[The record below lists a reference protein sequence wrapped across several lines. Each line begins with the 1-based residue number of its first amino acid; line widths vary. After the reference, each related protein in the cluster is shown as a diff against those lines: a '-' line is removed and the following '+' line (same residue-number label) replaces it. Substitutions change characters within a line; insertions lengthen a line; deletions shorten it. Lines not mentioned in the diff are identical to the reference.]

1 MFEQLMYYICVPLGM
16 LMKLCWQLVG
26 NYGVAILLFTLLS
39 KLVILPVTVWVH
51 KNSIKMVKIQ
61 PEINFLKAKYYG
73 DLDTVANKQ
82 SKLFK
87 REKYSPIASIVSL
100 LVQLFLLSAIIEIIY
115 HPLTYIVGLSPDA
128 ILEMGTRL
136 GVDMTASAAEIEIV
150 KLVQASASV
159 VVDAATDLRIA
170 ALDFGF
176 LGLDVS
182 EVASETLGKNVL
194 VPVIAGF
201 AAWFFCW
208 SQNKLNVLQ
217 AEQSKLS
224 QYGMMIFSVALSLY
238 LGFFVPVGIALY
250 WVFSNLFSA
259 LQQVLLNLAVPP
271 QKHVD
276 YRALEKSREALAAIE
291 ALDPKNDPRI
301 KEYKKREKADYKRF
315 FGVVNKHLV
324 IYSEKSGFYKYFEGL
339 IAALLEKSN
348 LTVHYVTSDP
358 DDAIFSLAEREPRIR
373 PYYIGNKKLI
383 TLMMRMDA
391 DMVLM
396 TTPDL
401 EKYYIKR
408 SLVRKDIEYVYIPHD
423 PMSMHM
429 GFREGALDHF
439 DTIFCTGPHIAR
451 EVRQT
456 ESVYGL
462 PEKTLVEFGYP
473 LMEKLLASRAVT
485 ARREEGG
492 RKQILIGPSWQEDNL
507 MDSCLDTLIDGL
519 YGDEYRIVVR
529 PHPEYKKRYGDR
541 LSAIVEKYRDKIGE
555 GLCFELD
562 FSDNSSIYSSDL
574 LITDW
579 SGIAPEFA
587 YATGKPVLFV
597 NTKMKVENPNWQRIE
612 AIPVEISL
620 RERIGVSVNKEDLSS
635 VGQTVAELLCSEML
649 YKEKIGEALREH
661 FYNLGSSADEGAR
674 YILRRLREIQIK
686 RKEENK

>member
-73 DLDTVANKQ
+73 DLDTVADKQ

-87 REKYSPIASIVSL
+87 REKYSPLASIVSL

-115 HPLTYIVGLSPDA
+115 HPLTYIVGLSPDV
-128 ILEMGTRL
+128 ILQTGTRL

-271 QKHVD
+271 KKHVD
-276 YRALEKSREALAAIE
+276 YRALEKSREATDISNIRSLYAEVVAAG
-291 ALDPKNDPRI
+291 LVDPASTHSGSVSLQQQVASWATSGNI
-301 KEYKKREKADYKRF
+301 A
-315 FGVVNKHLV
+315 GVDIASLPA
-324 IYSEKSGFYKYFEGL
+324 SG
-339 IAALLEKSN
+339 
-348 LTVHYVTSDP
+348 TVSVVWVPASGTTDAYVT
-358 DDAIFSLAEREPRIR
+358 
-373 PYYIGNKKLI
+373 IGGI
-383 TLMMRMDA
+383 
-391 DMVLM
+391 
-396 TTPDL
+396 
-401 EKYYIKR
+401 
-408 SLVRKDIEYVYIPHD
+408 S
-423 PMSMHM
+423 
-429 GFREGALDHF
+429 
-439 DTIFCTGPHIAR
+439 
-451 EVRQT
+451 
-456 ESVYGL
+456 
-462 PEKTLVEFGYP
+462 
-473 LMEKLLASRAVT
+473 AS
-485 ARREEGG
+485 
-492 RKQILIGPSWQEDNL
+492 IN
-507 MDSCLDTLIDGL
+507 
-519 YGDEYRIVVR
+519 
-529 PHPEYKKRYGDR
+529 
-541 LSAIVEKYRDKIGE
+541 
-555 GLCFELD
+555 
-562 FSDNSSIYSSDL
+562 N
-574 LITDW
+574 
-579 SGIAPEFA
+579 
-587 YATGKPVLFV
+587 
-597 NTKMKVENPNWQRIE
+597 
-612 AIPVEISL
+612 
-620 RERIGVSVNKEDLSS
+620 GVS
-635 VGQTVAELLCSEML
+635 
-649 YKEKIGEALREH
+649 
-661 FYNLGSSADEGAR
+661 
-674 YILRRLREIQIK
+674 
-686 RKEENK
+686 